1 MEPPLWVF
9 RETPAFAQVLRLATI
24 NPLSKLAGDRLASTG
39 RQSDMLLDVP
49 FSSGFVCHSVHERS
63 INWNQPREKTV
74 LKH

>member
-1 MEPPLWVF
+1 VF

-24 NPLSKLAGDRLASTG
+24 NPLPKLAGDRLASTG
-39 RQSDMLLDVP
+39 RQSDALLDVP
-49 FSSGFVCHSVHERS
+49 FSSGFEATGFVYHSVHERS